1 MKMELLKRGGWLI
14 ILLLM
19 PAAALRAQF
28 LMDMLDT
35 TKEAGKGLLGIYQKY
50 DHLRIGG
57 YLQPQFQFTDT
68 NGARSFEGVNFSP
81 NVRNRFM
88 LRRSRVRIDYAHVND
103 PEGPG
108 VQMVF
113 QFDANERSFTVRD
126 IWGRVFENRYK
137 LFAFTIGMFARP
149 FGFETN
155 LSSSDRETPERGRM
169 NQILMKSERDLG
181 AMVTF
186 DVRREKHPLKYLKV
200 DAGFF
205 NGQGIN
211 ADGDFDNHKDF
222 IGRLALKPLK
232 VNKRVTISGGLS
244 LLEGGLRQNTRYVY
258 TTQVVNNIKGN
269 QVDSAA
275 VNLGQTSPRR
285 YRGMDLQVRIKNRV
299 GFTECRAEFITGT
312 QTGTAASSE
321 TPNALMQGTEGFYR
335 RHFAGA
341 YIYFLQHFFSARH
354 QLVLKYD
361 WYDPN
366 TRLRGREIGAAGSN
380 SNQADVKYSTLNIG
394 FNYALNPQVKLSLFY
409 AVVHNETTSLS
420 SASRNLPDNVF
431 TSRLQFRF

>member
-1 MKMELLKRGGWLI
+1 
-14 ILLLM
+14 
-19 PAAALRAQF
+19 
-28 LMDMLDT
+28 MDMLDT
-35 TKEAGKGLLGIYQKY
+35 TKEAGKGLLGIYEKY

-57 YLQPQFQFTDT
+57 YLQPQFQVADT
-68 NGARSFEGVNFSP
+68 NGARSFEGVNFAP

-103 PEGPG
+103 PNGPG
-108 VQMVF
+108 VQIVF

-186 DVRREKHPLKYLKV
+186 DVRREKHLLKYLKV

-222 IGRLALKPLK
+222 ISRISLKPVALSKK
-232 VNKRVTISGGLS
+232 VTLSGGLS
-244 LLEGGLRQNTRYVY
+244 LLEGGLLQNTPY
-258 TTQVVNNIKGN
+258 TFTTATVNGIKVN
-269 QVDSAA
+269 VVDSSRS
-275 VNLGQTSPRR
+275 NLGKISPRQ
-285 YRGMDLQVRIKNRV
+285 YRGADVQLRIKNKV
-299 GFTECRAEFITGT
+299 GFTECRAEFITGV
-312 QTGTAASSE
+312 QTGTSNSSE
-321 TPNALMQGTEGFYR
+321 TPNSLLSGRDGFYR
-335 RHFAGA
+335 RHFTGA
-341 YIYFLQHFFSARH
+341 YIYFLQHLFSIRH

-366 TRLRGREIGAAGSN
+366 TRLSGREIGLPGSN
-380 SNQADVKYSTLNIG
+380 TSLADVKFSTLNMG
-394 FNYALNPQVKLSLFY
+394 YNYAVTPMVKLSLFY
-409 AVVHNETTSLS
+409 ALVHNETTSLPDVG
-420 SASRNLPDNVF
+420 RNLRDNVF
-431 TSRLQFRF
+431 TTRLQFRF